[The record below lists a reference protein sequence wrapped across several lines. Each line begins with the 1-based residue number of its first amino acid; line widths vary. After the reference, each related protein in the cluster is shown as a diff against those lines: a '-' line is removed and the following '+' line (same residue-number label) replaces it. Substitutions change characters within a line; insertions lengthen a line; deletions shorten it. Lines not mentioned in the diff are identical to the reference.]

1 MNLPTSNS
9 ATLLNTK
16 LESLLA
22 LLLFALFMMVVVLVV
37 LRYVFNSTIIGGNE
51 ATVIAFVYTTA
62 IGSAISI
69 YRDEHIAISY
79 FTDKCSA
86 ATQSILARLQLILI
100 AILNL
105 VLTTYA
111 VIWIDKTGGFLMP
124 AMGLPQIVAQ
134 LSIPIAGLLSV
145 FYCYLRYV
153 EIRKSC

>member
-1 MNLPTSNS
+1 MNLPNSNPILS
-9 ATLLNTK
+9 FNTK

-22 LLLFALFMMVVVLVV
+22 LLLFGLFFMVVVLVI

-69 YRDEHIAISY
+69 YRDEHIAISF

-86 ATQSILARLQLILI
+86 GTQSILARLRLILI
-100 AILNL
+100 ALINL
-105 VLTTYA
+105 VLTVYA
-111 VIWIDKTGGFLMP
+111 VIWIEKTGGFLMP

-145 FYCYLRYV
+145 YYCYLRYL